1 MGDWVMVVAVVAERI
16 SAYSFSLLALD
27 IDTVKVTVVA
37 EREQFLCD
45 KEKAAGEEQL
55 ICRELGNSER
65 GLMKLKQRPFET
77 QIFQFFFF
85 LIHRCSC
92 AFIV

>member
-45 KEKAAGEEQL
+45 KE
-55 ICRELGNSER
+55 
-65 GLMKLKQRPFET
+65 
-77 QIFQFFFF
+77 
-85 LIHRCSC
+85 
-92 AFIV
+92 